1 MFVLLRRHLPG
12 VAEDLAVESAP
23 ADRFRVEGCL
33 RLLNEQQKV
42 ERADVF
48 LGQRGGR
55 YSRSAR
61 DRDAPE
67 CHSSEQQRAPAEDG
81 A

>member
-1 MFVLLRRHLPG
+1 
-12 VAEDLAVESAP
+12 
-23 ADRFRVEGCL
+23 
-33 RLLNEQQKV
+33 LLNEQQKV

-48 LGQRGGR
+48 LAQRGGR

-67 CHSSEQQRAPAEDG
+67 CRSSEQQRAPAQD
-81 A
+81 